1 MKFKYNGAVTAI
13 AAALALLSSGCTGQQ
28 ISQTQESAEELNPS
42 VTTTTVST
50 SQTTM
55 LTTRRSTVPKMTSGT
70 TVTTIPTY
78 ENIVDNLMAGM
89 TLQDK
94 IYQLFIVT
102 PEALTHYSGAATEA
116 GSMTKQAIETT
127 PVGGIIYFS
136 QNIEGWHQTHQ
147 MISKSQTYAKTAH
160 KIGLFIAVDEE
171 GGNVARVSEKL
182 GVYKSHDMDFYG
194 TIEDYEEVYDLGSTI
209 GTTLSDL
216 GFNLNL
222 APVADVAINRN
233 NELGDRI
240 FSDDP
245 QVVANMTAQFVTGLE
260 STGVSATLKHFPGLG
275 AGNGNT
281 HNGSVVIDR
290 TIGELWE
297 SEFVAFRGGMNAEAD
312 FVMVGHQITTA
323 SGDNLPG
330 CLSPIVVDGWL
341 KTEMGYDGLVI
352 TDSQSMG
359 AITDKYTPGQA
370 AVLALQAG
378 VDMILMPYDLNNAA
392 AGVKSAIASGE
403 LTEARINAS
412 VRKILIK
419 KLNMGL
425 LDVELP
431 STSTTTTTR

>member
-1 MKFKYNGAVTAI
+1 MKFKYSGAITAI
-13 AAALALLSSGCTGQQ
+13 AAAIALLLSGCTGQQ
-28 ISQTQESAEELNPS
+28 ISQTEETDETPS
-42 VTTTTVST
+42 SVITTTTVST
-50 SQTTM
+50 VKTTA
-55 LTTRRSTVPKMTSGT
+55 LTTRRSTSPELTSGT
-70 TVTTIPTY
+70 TVTTIPTN
-78 ENIVDNLMAGM
+78 ENIVENLMAGM
-89 TLQDK
+89 TIQDK

-102 PEALTHYSGAATEA
+102 PESLTHYNGVVTEA

-147 MISKSQTYAKTAH
+147 MISKTQTYAKTAH

-171 GGNVARVSEKL
+171 GGDVARVSEKL
-182 GVYKSHDMDFYG
+182 GVYKSYDMDYYG
-194 TIEDYEEVYDLGSTI
+194 TLKDYEEVYDLGSTI
-209 GTTLSDL
+209 GTNLSDL

-222 APVADVAINRN
+222 APVADVAISRN

-245 QVVANMTAQFVTGLE
+245 QVVADMTAQFVKGLE

-275 AGNGNT
+275 AENGNT
-281 HNGSVVIDR
+281 HDGSVVIDR

-297 SEFVAFRGGMNAEAD
+297 SEFVAFRGGMIAEAD

-323 SGDNLPG
+323 SEDNLPG
-330 CLSPIVVDGWL
+330 CLSPVVVDGWL
-341 KTEMGYDGLVI
+341 KTDMGYDGLVI

-378 VDMILMPYDLNNAA
+378 VDMILMPYDLNNAV

-403 LTEARINAS
+403 LTEEQINTH
-412 VRKILIK
+412 VRKILTK

-425 LDVELP
+425 LNVELP
-431 STSTTTTTR
+431 STSTTTNK